1 MYTANRRVLPPNVPL
16 GFLRVHWRKLVLQ
29 DGTVDRRAYEIAVI
43 VHLRERLASGAIWV
57 EGSRAYRTLSDYLLP
72 KPAFEAMLLKQN
84 VPVAVDTS
92 FAAWLAD
99 RRPRIAARLAEV
111 NRQALTGQS
120 SGRETCRE
128 KV

>member
-16 GFLRVHWRKLVLQ
+16 GFLRVRWRKLVLQ

-72 KPAFEAMLLKQN
+72 KPAFEAMLDRKSG
-84 VPVAVDTS
+84 VEGKSVSVSVDLGGS
-92 FAAWLAD
+92 
-99 RRPRIAARLAEV
+99 RIIKKKTTE
-111 NRQALTGQS
+111 
-120 SGRETCRE
+120 E
-128 KV
+128 KKN